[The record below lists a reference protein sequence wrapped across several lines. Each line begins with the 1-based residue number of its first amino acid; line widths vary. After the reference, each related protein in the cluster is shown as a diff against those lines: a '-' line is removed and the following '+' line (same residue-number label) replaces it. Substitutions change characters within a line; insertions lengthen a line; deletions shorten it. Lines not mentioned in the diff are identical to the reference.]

1 MEDNES
7 WEMLKHSHKVDK
19 DQLLSGAEVGI
30 PSKVSLGGDQEEDLV
45 FEDYYL
51 TGASQD
57 EAEELLEK
65 SRYRDGDDLGSFH
78 QH

>member
-1 MEDNES
+1 
-7 WEMLKHSHKVDK
+7 MLKHSHKVDK
-19 DQLLSGAEVGI
+19 DHLHDEEVGI
-30 PSKVSLGGDQEEDLV
+30 PSKVSLGGDLGEVLV
-45 FEDYYL
+45 VEDYYL

-65 SRYRDGDDLGSFH
+65 SRYHGADLGSFH

>member
-1 MEDNES
+1 
-7 WEMLKHSHKVDK
+7 MLKHSHKVDK
-19 DQLLSGAEVGI
+19 DHLHDAEVDI
-30 PSKVSLGGDQEEDLV
+30 PSKVSLGGDLEEVLV
-45 FEDYYL
+45 VEDYCL

-65 SRYRDGDDLGSFH
+65 SRYHGADLGSFH